1 MPKKTDSGPKDPGP
15 WLTRELEIAAVPTK
29 KKQCALCELW
39 FSVDNLTGVAS
50 WKAVLEKKASFGDEH
65 AKEKIANPMTSH
77 SRLYSGVP
85 LLLLHAAHRARGRA
99 RLPGLGP
106 GVRRE
111 QYEPPDNLAGLLQA
125 QDESS
130 PHVKM

>member
-1 MPKKTDSGPKDPGP
+1 MPKKQETGPKDPGP
-15 WLTRELEIAAVPTK
+15 WLTREVEIAAVPTK

-65 AKEKIANPMTSH
+65 AKAKLSDPMTSH

-85 LLLLHAAHRARGRA
+85 LCCFCTQLIVPEDVPDFPDWEQECVVSSTSRPTTSQNSFKPKMKA
-99 RLPGLGP
+99 LP
-106 GVRRE
+106 
-111 QYEPPDNLAGLLQA
+111 
-125 QDESS
+125 
-130 PHVKM
+130 M